1 MDPSLNVE
9 VTALKF
15 DTDGLTLGVGTSNGN
30 CILYDIRSKTP
41 LYVKEHQ
48 YGLPVIDITFHNS
61 SKNVI
66 STDKKVVKIWERHE
80 PAMGRVLTNI
90 ETPADINAMHCV
102 ADKRGKRCSSVSQTT
117 IKNLHRPKVTPFFVC
132 LSVSFPVIIGQS
144 GLLMMAGEQS
154 RMMLYFVPQLGPA
167 PRWCS
172 FLEGLTEELEETAG
186 QNVYED
192 YKFVTKAEVE
202 ELGASGLIGTPMLK
216 GYMHGFFLEMKLYN
230 KLRAV
235 SKPFEYE
242 EHRRKK
248 IEAKIEEKRQS
259 RIVAQK
265 RLPKVNKDLAEKMIK
280 AKNKDKTDSGGTG
293 GTEKE
298 DDEGLIDSRF
308 ASLFKR
314 EEFERDELSME
325 FKLRNPSKGHNQKKN
340 GNDDSDDELQ
350 NLYAPV
356 EEQDSESDEDDYDQ
370 ESAEEVEQAKGR
382 KPSRPHDDD
391 DSDID
396 EIRAEEEESEYQ
408 EKSRKRKGRKGDDSD
423 EEGEIFRATK
433 RAVEKQKTSASRAQ
447 SAERKSASLLKA
459 RKSIH
464 SSVSE
469 TSSSSSSSKGGPKM
483 YEIADGVS
491 SSRAVFSHTE
501 ESKGQRRA
509 DRVIG
514 LVPLSER
521 ITQGKRGKNSW
532 VGLDWRVSY
541 YVATCVST

>member
-1 MDPSLNVE
+1 
-9 VTALKF
+9 
-15 DTDGLTLGVGTSNGN
+15 
-30 CILYDIRSKTP
+30 
-41 LYVKEHQ
+41 
-48 YGLPVIDITFHNS
+48 
-61 SKNVI
+61 
-66 STDKKVVKIWERHE
+66 
-80 PAMGRVLTNI
+80 
-90 ETPADINAMHCV
+90 
-102 ADKRGKRCSSVSQTT
+102 
-117 IKNLHRPKVTPFFVC
+117 
-132 LSVSFPVIIGQS
+132 
-144 GLLMMAGEQS
+144 MMAGEQS

-248 IEAKIEEKRQS
+248 IESKIEEKRQS
-259 RIVAQK
+259 RIIAQK

-280 AKNKDKTDSGGTG
+280 IKNKDKDKTHTDGFE
-293 GTEKE
+293 EKGE
-298 DDEGLIDSRF
+298 ESLIDSRF
-308 ASLFKR
+308 ASLFQR
-314 EEFERDELSME
+314 EEFERDLLSVD
-325 FKLRNPSKGHNQKKN
+325 FKLRNPSMGHNQRKG

-356 EEQDSESDEDDYDQ
+356 EEEEEEEESEEDAYDLDDEEDLKQ
-370 ESAEEVEQAKGR
+370 LKGG
-382 KPSRPHDDD
+382 KTSRPHDDD

-408 EKSRKRKGRKGDDSD
+408 EKNRKRKGRKMEDSD
-423 EEGEIFRATK
+423 EEGEIFRATR
-433 RAVEKQKTSASRAQ
+433 RAVDRQKASVSKAQLEQSRAT
-447 SAERKSASLLKA
+447 SVPKA
-459 RKSIH
+459 RKTV
-464 SSVSE
+464 SSAVSK
-469 TSSSSSSSKGGPKM
+469 SSSSKGGPKM

-491 SSRAVFSHTE
+491 SARAVFSHTDG
-501 ESKGQRRA
+501 SKEQRKA

-514 LVPLSER
+514 AVPLSDR
-521 ITQGKRGKNSW
+521 LIGGKRESKGYINE
-532 VGLDWRVSY
+532 
-541 YVATCVST
+541 